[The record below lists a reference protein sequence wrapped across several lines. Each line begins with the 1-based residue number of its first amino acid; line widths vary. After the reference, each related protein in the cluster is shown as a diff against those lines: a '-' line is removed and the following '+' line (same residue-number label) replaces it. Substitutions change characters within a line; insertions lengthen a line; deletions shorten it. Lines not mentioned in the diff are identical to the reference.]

1 MGRFMIKSVDPF
13 DTEYRS
19 SSTHLWKFQCVEKE
33 STMNQMVSGLEG
45 ALISFYDWSSFLL
58 ND

>member
-1 MGRFMIKSVDPF
+1 MIKSVDPF